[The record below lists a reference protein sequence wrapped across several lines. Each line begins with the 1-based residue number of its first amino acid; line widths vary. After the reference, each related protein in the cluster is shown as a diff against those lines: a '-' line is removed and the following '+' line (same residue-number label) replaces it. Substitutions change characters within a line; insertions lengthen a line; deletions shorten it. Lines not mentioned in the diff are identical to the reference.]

1 MKIIL
6 IAQINCVVMVFLC
19 IVVKKA
25 AYNKFLKVI
34 YISPF
39 SLKGRATVKEAK
51 PWSDRII
58 PVGTRFRKEI
68 EFAEAPKYRR

>member
-1 MKIIL
+1 
-6 IAQINCVVMVFLC
+6 MVFLC
-19 IVVKKA
+19 IVGKKA

-34 YISPF
+34 YNSPF

-58 PVGTRFRKEI
+58 PAGASSRKDI
-68 EFAEAPKYRR
+68 EFAEAPKYRAVK